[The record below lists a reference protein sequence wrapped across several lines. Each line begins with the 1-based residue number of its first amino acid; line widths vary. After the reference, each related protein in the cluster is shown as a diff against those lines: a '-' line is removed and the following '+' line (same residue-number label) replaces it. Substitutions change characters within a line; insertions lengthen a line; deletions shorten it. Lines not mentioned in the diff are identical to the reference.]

1 MTPVRLAGSHA
12 FVTRLSAS
20 SIDRNQLRFYGSI
33 MEKVRIIYLR
43 LRIALKLAIALS
55 LALLPFSTAS
65 GMMHAATHGS
75 MQIEASANPTQVAT
89 EHCPSLDKGK
99 VKPSQENGKIDK
111 KDCCKTFCAA
121 VAVLGD
127 ADESHPAFPRSV
139 RNFGP
144 HPQLTPGELDEL
156 HRPPRT

>member
-1 MTPVRLAGSHA
+1 MENVR
-12 FVTRLSAS
+12 TT
-20 SIDRNQLRFYGSI
+20 
-33 MEKVRIIYLR
+33 YLR
-43 LRIALKLAIALS
+43 LLMVLKLAIALS

-65 GMMHAATHGS
+65 GMMHATAHGS
-75 MQIEASANPTQVAT
+75 MQIEASASPTQIAT

-99 VKPSQENGKIDK
+99 VKPAEQSGKTDK

-127 ADESHPAFPRSV
+127 ADGSHPAFLRSI

-144 HPQLTPGELDEL
+144 HPQLTPGELDGL
-156 HRPPRT
+156 HRPPRA

>member
-1 MTPVRLAGSHA
+1 
-12 FVTRLSAS
+12 
-20 SIDRNQLRFYGSI
+20 
-33 MEKVRIIYLR
+33 MEKVRTTYLR
-43 LRIALKLAIALS
+43 LLMVLKLAIALS

-65 GMMHAATHGS
+65 GMMHAAAHGS
-75 MQIEASANPTQVAT
+75 MQIEASVNSTQIAT

-99 VKPSQENGKIDK
+99 AKPAEQSGKTDK

-127 ADESHPAFPRSV
+127 VDGSHPAFPRSI

-144 HPQLTPGELDEL
+144 LPQITQGELDGL
-156 HRPPRT
+156 HRPPRA